1 MLKCTKFY
9 FGRGSAPE
17 LAVMGELTALPRPL
31 AGFKGPTSKRR
42 EGRER
47 EGKEM
52 GGAGR
57 EKIGRGGDGR
67 GREGRGGEA
76 G

>member
-1 MLKCTKFY
+1 M
-9 FGRGSAPE
+9 
-17 LAVMGELTALPRPL
+17 
-31 AGFKGPTSKRR
+31 
-42 EGRER
+42 

>member
-1 MLKCTKFY
+1 MLKCIQ
-9 FGRGSAPE
+9 RS
-17 LAVMGELTALPRPL
+17 PRPI

-47 EGKEM
+47 EGKET

-67 GREGRGGEA
+67 GREGRGEEGRRGRE
-76 G
+76 GRKCRVPPPTFE